1 VAIPFQ
7 KMFDYFKAKMD
18 QADTWLGKP
27 VNDHINGLNEKL
39 NEGYIDQVQFSKG
52 VTEWNMVTDE
62 VTTKHDVIGSQG
74 MIGAEGVQGTVGFQ
88 GACTLTGAP
97 LIGAEGVQ
105 GTVGFQGACTLTGAP
120 LHFLTEKP
128 GDPAIG
134 DTYFETSN
142 QSYRVFDGSDWITI
156 ATANSDPG
164 SIYSVSPGTYNAING
179 TIPVVPKKPEPKI
192 QRLPFGESTRKIEI

>member
-1 VAIPFQ
+1 MAIPFQ

-74 MIGAEGVQGTVGFQ
+74 M
-88 GACTLTGAP
+88 
-97 LIGAEGVQ
+97 IGAEGVQ